1 MNKFIFCSFLFFSSL
16 FSLEEDELFWEEEG
30 PSVLEFSTYL
40 QEAIAD
46 EDWWAVVDYAELIS
60 YHFPQ
65 SPFAEETAYITGEA
79 YFKMDQLE
87 LANEAFTAYL
97 NYASSPKHFE
107 DAVRY
112 KFTIAEQF
120 RNGVKKPLFGS
131 HKLPKI
137 LSGKEDAI
145 AIYDDVITTLP
156 HHEMA
161 VQALL
166 GKSQLQAEFEDFKP
180 GLETLDLLIRRFPKH
195 EMAAQAYLEKSHIY
209 LMQCKERSLDPAL
222 LDQADVNLSKFR
234 LAFPREPRIEG
245 VERELAQMRELF
257 AQHLFDTGKFFE
269 KTKKIPASLIYYS
282 KVISKY
288 PGTKAA
294 ENAKLKINDLQQSI
308 SAPQPSGSSV
318 ENDLLKRDESEVVQ
332 SASDLTV
339 HGLSEPQP

>member
-1 MNKFIFCSFLFFSSL
+1 MNKFIFCSFLLLSSL
-16 FSLEEDELFWEEEG
+16 CALEEEDLLWEEEG
-30 PSVLEFSTYL
+30 PSVLEFNTYL

-79 YFKMDQLE
+79 YFKMNQLE

-137 LSGKEDAI
+137 MSGKEDAI
-145 AIYDDVITTLP
+145 QIYDDVITTLP
-156 HHEMA
+156 HHEIA
-161 VQALL
+161 VQSLL
-166 GKSQLQAEFEDFKP
+166 GKAQLQTEFEDFKP
-180 GLETLDLLIRRFPKH
+180 GLETLDVLIRRFPKH

-209 LMQCKERSLDPAL
+209 LMQCQERSLDPVL

-234 LAFPREPRIEG
+234 LAFPREPRLAD
-245 VERELAQMRELF
+245 VEKELDQMKELF
-257 AQHLFDTGKFFE
+257 AQHLFETGKFFE

-282 KVISKY
+282 KVIAKY

-294 ENAKLKINDLQQSI
+294 ENAKTKLEALQGASQVV
-308 SAPQPSGSSV
+308 SAESCPVPSDSSSL
-318 ENDLLKRDESEVVQ
+318 EASETLQ
-332 SASDLTV
+332 DAPNLTAV
-339 HGLSEPQP
+339 SEPQP